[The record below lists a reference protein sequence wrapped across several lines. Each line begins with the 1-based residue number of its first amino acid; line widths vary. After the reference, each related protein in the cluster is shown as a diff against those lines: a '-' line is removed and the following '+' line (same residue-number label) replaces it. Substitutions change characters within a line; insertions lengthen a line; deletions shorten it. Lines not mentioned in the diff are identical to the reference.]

1 MSSGRKDYDLNLVS
15 FDDSKKVLTLKNL
28 LPEAYRYSVR
38 ALLPVQFPV
47 QIVIMYMI
55 QSTEHVLA
63 PDFISYFKKL
73 DASSW
78 DTRRALR
85 YYIPGVISQK
95 NWPTTTATHLE
106 GPAHLRMTE
115 IIKNSNV
122 DLLSQ
127 QA

>member
-55 QSTEHVLA
+55 QSTEYVLA

-73 DASSW
+73 DAAQAEALWTMYHSPKLCTLDMIRSLVFNPSS
-78 DTRRALR
+78 
-85 YYIPGVISQK
+85 
-95 NWPTTTATHLE
+95 
-106 GPAHLRMTE
+106 
-115 IIKNSNV
+115 
-122 DLLSQ
+122 
-127 QA
+127 